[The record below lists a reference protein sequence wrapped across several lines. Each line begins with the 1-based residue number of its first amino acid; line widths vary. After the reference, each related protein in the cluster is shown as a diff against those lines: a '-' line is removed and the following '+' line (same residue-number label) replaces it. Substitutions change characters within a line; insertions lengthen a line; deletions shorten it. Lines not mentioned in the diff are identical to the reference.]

1 MDPMALQ
8 QISTPLTTS
17 AIDDLRNIKMALDE
31 SSIVAITNKAGMIT
45 YVNDKFCTISQYNED
60 ELIGKTHRV
69 INSGYH
75 PKSFFKNM
83 WATILSKQVWQGEV
97 KNRAKDGSEY
107 WTSTTIVPFL
117 DSAGKI
123 NQFISI
129 RQDITA
135 RVKAEEELAEAL
147 RNDFQ
152 HVVRHMEH
160 CVFKL
165 CKVDRQYITFTLSEG
180 RLAEALSL
188 TSREVYGRTIQ
199 EIFPLDVLTQ
209 LEPPIY
215 SALSGQHANVEFSY
229 KNRHLALTLSPI
241 MNEGE
246 IYEVVGALRDIT
258 EQHAYEHQIYKI
270 AHFDAL
276 TNLPNRTLFSK
287 RLHDAIRRANEFQS
301 TFGILFIDLN
311 NFKQINDSYGHS
323 TGDRFLQFI
332 SEKLQDQ
339 VRKKDFLARFGGDE
353 FLVLIEDIDEE
364 AIEHIGKRLIET
376 MDETFEIG
384 HLELHT
390 AINIGISMFPKDGRT
405 AEILLQHADNAMQV
419 AKKFGSNRYQM
430 FNPDIHAQL
439 HRKFMLETA
448 LNDAIK
454 KEQLLVYYQPK
465 LCSRTKN
472 VIGAEALVRWDH
484 PIEGIISPGEF
495 IPIAEKNG
503 LIIPIGQWV
512 LAESIRQAKIWSLM
526 QNPITISVNV
536 SILQMTH
543 TNFVEEVRQ
552 LLKQHKLEPHL
563 LNLEITESMTTD
575 INFMTRVLH
584 DLKNIGVAISI
595 DDFGTGYS
603 SLRYLSQLPINTV
616 KIDQSFIRD
625 LTNDNRSIIKT
636 IIQLAHA
643 MNLSVV
649 AEGVET
655 AEQEQ
660 FLVDNLCHE
669 LQGYLYSRPMPLH
682 IFQQFLDDH
691 PYVEGSVLD

>member
-1 MDPMALQ
+1 MTLH

-17 AIDDLRNIKMALDE
+17 AIDDLRNIKRALDE

-45 YVNDKFCTISQYNED
+45 YVNEKFCSISQFSED
-60 ELIGKTHRV
+60 ELIGKTHRI

-75 PKSFFKNM
+75 PKSFFQNM
-83 WATILSKQVWQGEV
+83 WATILAKKVWQGEV

-117 DSAGKI
+117 DSNGEI

-152 HVVRHMEH
+152 HVVRNMEH

-165 CKVDRQYITFTLSEG
+165 AKNEKHDVTFTLSEG

-188 TSREVYGRTIQ
+188 TSRQVYNRTIQ
-199 EIFPLDVLTQ
+199 DVFPSDILVA
-209 LEPPIY
+209 LEPAIDAAMNGNY
-215 SALSGQHANVEFSY
+215 TNVQFSY
-229 KNRHLALTLSPI
+229 QDRQLALNLSPI
-241 MNEGE
+241 TNDDTDDIFE
-246 IYEVVGALRDIT
+246 IVGALRDIT
-258 EQHAYEHQIYKI
+258 EQHVYEHQIYRI

-276 TNLPNRTLFSK
+276 TNLPNRTLFAK
-287 RLHDAIRRANEFQS
+287 KLHEAIQHATEQQS

-332 SEKLQDQ
+332 ADTLKLHI
-339 VRKKDFLARFGGDE
+339 RKKDFLARFGGDK
-353 FLVLIEDIDEE
+353 FLLLIEDIDEE
-364 AIEHIGKRLIET
+364 NIEYIGKRLVHT
-376 MDETFEIG
+376 LDQTFEIG

-390 AINIGISMFPKDGRT
+390 AINIGISMFPKHSDN
-405 AEILLQHADNAMQV
+405 AEMLLQHANNAMQV
-419 AKKFGSNRYQM
+419 AKKSGSNRYQL
-430 FNPDIHAQL
+430 FNPEIQMQMQ
-439 HRKFMLETA
+439 RKLMLETA

-454 KEQLLVYYQPK
+454 KDQMLVYYQPK
-465 LCSRTKN
+465 LCARTKN
-472 VIGAEALVRWDH
+472 IIGAEALLRWNH
-484 PIEGIISPGEF
+484 PVEGIISPGEF

-512 LAESIRQAKIWSLM
+512 LAESIRQAKIWSLLRH
-526 QNPITISVNV
+526 PITVSVNV
-536 SILQMTH
+536 SILQMTQ
-543 TNFVEEVRQ
+543 TNFVAEVSN

-563 LNLEITESMTTD
+563 LNLEITESLTTD
-575 INFMTRVLH
+575 IHFMTRILNE
-584 DLKNIGVAISI
+584 LKEIGVYISI

-603 SLRYLSQLPINTV
+603 SLRYLSQLPIHTV

-625 LTNDNRSIIKT
+625 LTQDNQSIIKT

-655 AEQEQ
+655 EEQEQ
-660 FLVDNLCHE
+660 FLVENLCHE
-669 LQGYLYSRPMPLH
+669 LQGYLYSRPMPLNT
-682 IFQQFLDDH
+682 FQQFLDNH
-691 PYVEGSVLD
+691 PQQKTI